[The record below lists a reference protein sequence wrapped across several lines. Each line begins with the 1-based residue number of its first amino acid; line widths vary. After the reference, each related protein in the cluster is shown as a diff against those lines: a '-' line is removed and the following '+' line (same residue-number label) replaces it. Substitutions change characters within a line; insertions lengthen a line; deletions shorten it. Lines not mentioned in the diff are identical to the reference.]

1 MNHELSPTVNNHG
14 GYNNLVVRQQDN
26 ESPGSDG
33 LFGRSHGCKFNFRFR
48 FERHAWI
55 FITCKSIRS
64 CCFCRPIKVNEMFSF
79 SKACIFVAQEKCS
92 IGRFALYSSKHF
104 LWTNSSYIASK
115 VTYLKT
121 SEKVKLGLKNYGM
134 LIYFLLF
141 VC

>member
-1 MNHELSPTVNNHG
+1 MKVPDQTV
-14 GYNNLVVRQQDN
+14 YSVVVMDAN
-26 ESPGSDG
+26 STSASD
-33 LFGRSHGCKFNFRFR
+33 FK
-48 FERHAWI
+48 RHAWI